1 MSARVGCKKVSEIK
15 EVTMNMLQGKKTYSI
30 VVAGILAAIAG
41 YLSGELT
48 VAQLV
53 EAVLIALGF
62 ATLRHGVSTDGVKPP
77 RTQR

>member
-1 MSARVGCKKVSEIK
+1 
-15 EVTMNMLQGKKTYSI
+15 MNILQGKKTYSI

-53 EAVLIALGF
+53 EAILIALGF
-62 ATLRHGVSTDGVKPP
+62 ATVRHGISTETNGQPGDK
-77 RTQR
+77 R